1 MIGNTVHRLS
11 ERMTT
16 NCLEMCKN
24 CESYGELTSFHSL
37 HCSPIQ
43 NTISLSRHLFRILIK
58 LYAFQRRYYCTVL
71 LCNFSSLYLILK
83 AFQFIFLVLKH
94 KNQFWLKALQSYIAL
109 LNTFWSL
116 EGLLSVKF
124 LSNFLQH

>member
-1 MIGNTVHRLS
+1 MIDNTVHRVS
-11 ERMTT
+11 ERMTI
-16 NCLEMCKN
+16 NCLEICKN
-24 CESYGELTSFHSL
+24 CEFYGELTSLHSL
-37 HCSPIQ
+37 HCSPVQ
-43 NTISLSRHLFRILIK
+43 NTISLSRYLFRILIK
-58 LYAFQRRYYCTVL
+58 LYAFQRRYYYAVL
-71 LCNFSSLYLILK
+71 LCNFGSQYLILE
-83 AFQFIFLVLKH
+83 AFQFILLVLKH